1 MVWAIEQVGKR
12 KLSDLHS
19 LYDGHVIPK
28 KSPNIW
34 AFQKNPLLLWSETYF
49 RMKDLSRHIAPY
61 DCHLRQPPP
70 LDGQPVCRPLPH
82 DGRRQLCR
90 DGNDG
95 QGRVGARDGT
105 NKEE

>member
-1 MVWAIEQVGKR
+1 MPPA
-12 KLSDLHS
+12 
-19 LYDGHVIPK
+19 VILFLGANQTK
-28 KSPNIW
+28 NGPNIW

-95 QGRVGARDGT
+95 QRNVGAGDAT
-105 NKEE
+105 NEEE